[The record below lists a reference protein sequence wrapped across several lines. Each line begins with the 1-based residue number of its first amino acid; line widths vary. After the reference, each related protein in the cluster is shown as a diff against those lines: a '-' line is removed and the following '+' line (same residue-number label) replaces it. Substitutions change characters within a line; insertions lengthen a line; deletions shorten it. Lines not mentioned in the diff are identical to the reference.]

1 MYVVD
6 RGGIEPPTLG
16 PERVL
21 PRARRAFV
29 PLNYRPTISCTR
41 QSMFKRSQRTAAPR
55 PSPGPEPFLKRLKRR
70 GSKMPGFDLDDRL
83 FWLAKEKEIKEGRT
97 TDEYFVHTKDV
108 LRRNQ
113 IDSKVVMEVYARD
126 VPYPQNW
133 GVVSGI
139 YEAAKLLEG
148 LPVDVWAFD
157 EGSVFLADS
166 STALYEPIM
175 VIEGRYSDFAE
186 YETPLLGLLAS
197 STSVST
203 RAAMFRMAAGRKL
216 LFSFGTRRV
225 HPALAAMV
233 ERACYLAGFDGV
245 SNVLG
250 AKLLKITPS
259 GTMPHALIQI
269 LGDQE
274 RAWKLFD
281 ETVAKDVPRIALVD
295 TFWDEKA
302 ESIKAFEVLGPKLWG
317 VRLDTPASRRGDFRK
332 IIEEVRWELDIR
344 GGEKVKLIASGR
356 LDEENV
362 RQLRELVDG
371 FGVGTAV
378 AYPPVID
385 LSAKIVE
392 AIDRGHREFRAKRGG
407 LGGRKA
413 VFRSKGFRDAVI
425 LAGSPKPKKSS
436 ALLTPL
442 LKGGKLAR
450 KYEGID
456 RIRSRLAADLSRLE
470 ASQPSLAWR

>member
-1 MYVVD
+1 M
-6 RGGIEPPTLG
+6 RHI
-16 PERVL
+16 
-21 PRARRAFV
+21 
-29 PLNYRPTISCTR
+29 
-41 QSMFKRSQRTAAPR
+41 
-55 PSPGPEPFLKRLKRR
+55 
-70 GSKMPGFDLDDRL
+70 DLDDRL
-83 FWLAKEKEIKEGRT
+83 FWLAQEKEIKSGET
-97 TDEYFVHTKDV
+97 TDEYFLHTKEV
-108 LRRNQ
+108 LGRNR
-113 IDSKVVMEVYARD
+113 IDSRVVMEVYARD
-126 VPYPQNW
+126 VPYQQNW
-133 GVVSGI
+133 GVVSGV

-148 LPVDVWAFD
+148 LPVNVWAFD
-157 EGSVFLADS
+157 EGSVFLADT
-166 STALYEPIM
+166 STALYEPLM
-175 VIEGRYSDFAE
+175 VIEGRYSDFTE

-203 RAAMFRMAAGRKL
+203 RAARFRMAAGNKL
-216 LFSFGTRRV
+216 LLSFGTRRV
-225 HPALAAMV
+225 HPALVALV

-274 RAWKLFD
+274 RAWRLFD
-281 ETVAKDVPRIALVD
+281 RTIARSVPRVALVD

-302 ESIKAFEVLGPKLWG
+302 ESIKAFEVLGSRLWG

-344 GGEKVKLIASGR
+344 GGKKVKLIASGR
-356 LDEENV
+356 LDEDSV
-362 RQLRELVDG
+362 RQLRDLVDG

-392 AIDRGHREFRAKRGG
+392 VVGRGRREFRAKRGG

-413 VFRSKGFRDAVI
+413 VYRSNGFKDSVA
-425 LAGSPKPKKSS
+425 LEGSPKPRGSS
-436 ALLTPL
+436 ALLKPL
-442 LKGGKLAR
+442 LEDGKIVR
-450 KYEGID
+450 RYEGIEG
-456 RIRSRLAADLSRLE
+456 IRSRLAGSLRGLE
-470 ASQPSLAWR
+470 SSQPSLTWR